1 VVVDGDP
8 IEDIGAL
15 VNEERIHLVFQGG
28 DPVAG
33 SVLESRL

>member
-1 VVVDGDP
+1 
-8 IEDIGAL
+8 